1 MKKKKIPLRKCIACG
16 IRKPKKELIRI
27 VKNNEKGVS
36 IDENN
41 KINGRGAYL
50 CSNIECITNA
60 KESNKLSRA
69 LETNVPKDIY
79 DELKE
84 RLNQVK

>member
-16 IRKPKKELIRI
+16 ERKSKNELIRI

-36 IDENN
+36 IDKNN
-41 KINGRGAYL
+41 KINGRGAYI
-50 CSNIECITNA
+50 CSNMECVNNVEET
-60 KESNKLSRA
+60 NKLSRA
-69 LETNVPKDIY
+69 LKAEIPKGIY

-84 RLNQVK
+84 MLD